1 MIVYSKQNCPACT
14 SAKNLLT
21 SHGIDFK
28 VINIDEDAAAKEM
41 ILAKGFR
48 QVPQISIAEG
58 EFIIGGYP
66 TLMKMSKEDI
76 LNYPYKTAA

>member
-1 MIVYSKQNCPACT
+1 MIVYSKQNCLACT

-58 EFIIGGYP
+58 EFIIGGY
-66 TLMKMSKEDI
+66 LALLKMSKEDI
-76 LNYPYKTAA
+76 LSYPYKTVK